1 MIEWGKSCAATLLAC
16 RINLHLPLLHRP
28 PAMPNDSLFKH
39 VRRDFLTTSA
49 SGVGGVALSSLLNGE
64 TLADG
69 TTMAER
75 QSHFP
80 AKAKACIFI
89 YMAGGP
95 SHVDLFDPKPLL
107 NSRDGQRMPDSL
119 LGEVEFAF
127 IEKDKAVLKG
137 SPARFQQHGE
147 CGIEYSNMIPGIGS
161 CADDIALIRT
171 MHGEQFNHHP
181 GQLLLSCGKAE
192 LGRPTIGSWLL
203 YGLGNA
209 AENLPGYVVLTAGR
223 GASGGSSNWSSGF
236 LSSTYQGVPFRDRGD
251 PVLYLSNPPGVGP
264 NNQRRT
270 LDTIRKLNGFRLET
284 NADPEIAS
292 RIAQYELAFRM
303 QSAAPELTDLSGE
316 TQATLDAYGVGR
328 PSPRPTAEMQSGD
341 TYHRFSANCLLARR
355 LVERGVRFVNI
366 IHASWDQHGNLKHDL
381 AWNCRMA
388 DQPIAALLK
397 DLKTRGMLDDTLVVW
412 GSEFGRTPLG
422 QGNDGRDHHP
432 HAFSMW
438 MAGGGAKGGT
448 VHGVT
453 DEIGWAPVQD
463 AVHVNDFQATLLHL
477 FGLDHERLSVNH
489 RGLNVRLTNLEGE
502 VVHDVLS

>member
-1 MIEWGKSCAATLLAC
+1 MSD
-16 RINLHLPLLHRP
+16 PLTISGQL
-28 PAMPNDSLFKH
+28 
-39 VRRDFLTTSA
+39 RRDFLTTSA
-49 SGVGGVALSSLLNGE
+49 SGLGGVALSSMLHREATAATSATAPLQ
-64 TLADG
+64 T
-69 TTMAER
+69 
-75 QSHFP
+75 HFP

-95 SHVDLFDPKPLL
+95 SHVDLFDPKPIL
-107 NSRDGQRMPDSL
+107 NQRNGQAMPDSL
-119 LGEVEFAF
+119 LKEVEFAF
-127 IEKDKAVLKG
+127 IKKDQAVLKG
-137 SPARFQQHGE
+137 SPARFKPRGHSGME
-147 CGIEYSNMIPGIGS
+147 ISDMLPGIGS

-209 AENLPGYVVLTAGR
+209 SDNLPGYVVLTAGR

-236 LSSTYQGVPFRDRGD
+236 LSSTYQGVPFRDKGD
-251 PVLYLSNPPGVGP
+251 PVLYLSNPPGVAAQ
-264 NNQRRT
+264 NQRRA
-270 LDTIRKLNGFRLET
+270 LDTIRQLNEFRLQS
-284 NADPEIAS
+284 NPDPEIAS

-341 TYHRFSANCLLARR
+341 TYHRFSTNCLLARR
-355 LVERGVRFVNI
+355 MVERGVRFVNI
-366 IHASWDQHGNLKHDL
+366 VHASWDQHGNLKHDL
-381 AWNCRMA
+381 AWNCGMA
-388 DQPIAALLK
+388 DQPIAALLR
-397 DLKTRGMLDDTLVVW
+397 DLKQRGLLDDTLVVW

-432 HAFSMW
+432 FAFSMW

-453 DEIGWAPVQD
+453 DEIGWAPVED
-463 AVHVNDFQATLLHL
+463 SVHVNDFQATLLHL
-477 FGLDHERLSVNH
+477 FGLDHERLTVNH
-489 RGLNVRLTNLEGE
+489 RGLDVRLTNLGGH
-502 VVHDVLS
+502 VVEDVVA